1 MCSEVCSEVGACA
14 ARLER
19 VQRGRSVCSELGAC
33 AARSERVQENKSA
46 VYPPYRYNSMLECVQ
61 RVQQRGAYAAMVGAC
76 VAKQSTCC
84 EGGVFAAGLGV
95 FCKVRV

>member
-1 MCSEVCSEVGACA
+1 MTFGQFRKIA
-14 ARLER
+14 A
-19 VQRGRSVCSELGAC
+19 
-33 AARSERVQENKSA
+33 N
-46 VYPPYRYNSMLECVQ
+46 LECVQ